1 MKNEKRLV
9 ICHVLLSR
17 GFAGSE
23 RSTAESCN
31 QQVQDHDVYLIV
43 KKSHRKLG
51 KSVSDH
57 IDSRVKLIEV
67 PDLFFTQK
75 MLQEKINVINP
86 DVIHCHLRRA
96 TRLVS
101 KLKTAAATVSTLHI
115 GVNSQHFYR
124 LDGIICNARWQ
135 VKSIADS
142 YQGLVH
148 KANNSL
154 TPHRRLSSDE
164 KIALR
169 KSFGFDE
176 QDLLIGAVGRFS
188 ASKAWD
194 TLIQAYQDVA
204 NKKQSKLVFFGN
216 GSLEKSL
223 KSSAKTESKI
233 IFYAFQDNIKDIYQ
247 ALDLLICPSRFEPL
261 PRVMLEGYDA
271 GVPIIASDAGGCGE
285 LVEDYGGQS
294 FAVDNVLALSELIQ
308 AFIDKPFTPHRPD
321 LSAHYIENT
330 NRAMLDFYNDCIAAK
345 LK

>member
-1 MKNEKRLV
+1 MKSEKRLI

-67 PDLFFTQK
+67 PNLFFTQK
-75 MLQEKINVINP
+75 ILQKKINAINP

-135 VKSIADS
+135 VKSIDEN
-142 YQGLVH
+142 YHGLVH

-154 TPHRRLSSDE
+154 TPHRRLSNDE
-164 KIALR
+164 KLALR

-176 QDLLIGAVGRFS
+176 QDILIGAVGRLS
-188 ASKAWD
+188 SSKAWD
-194 TLIQAYQDVA
+194 TLIQAYQGVA
-204 NKKQSKLVFFGN
+204 NKKKSKLVFFGN
-216 GSLEKSL
+216 GSLEKQL
-223 KSSAKTESKI
+223 KLSAKSEANI
-233 IFYAFQDNIKDIYQ
+233 IFYGFQDNIKDIYQ

-271 GVPIIASDAGGCGE
+271 GIPIIASDVGGCGE
-285 LVEDYGGQS
+285 LVEDYGGHS
-294 FAVDNVLALSELIQ
+294 FEVDNVSALSELIQ
-308 AFIDKPFTPHRPD
+308 TFVDKPFAPNRPD

-330 NRAMLDFYNDCIAAK
+330 NLAMLNFYYDCIAAK
-345 LK
+345 A

>member
-1 MKNEKRLV
+1 MKNEKRLI

-31 QQVQDHDVYLIV
+31 QQLQDHDVYLIV

-67 PDLFFTQK
+67 PNLFFTQK
-75 MLQEKINVINP
+75 ILQKKINAINP

-96 TRLVS
+96 TRLAS

-135 VKSIADS
+135 VKSIDDN

-154 TPHRRLSSDE
+154 TPHRRLSNNE
-164 KIALR
+164 KLALR
-169 KSFGFDE
+169 KSFGFNE
-176 QDLLIGAVGRFS
+176 QDLLIGAVGRLS
-188 ASKAWD
+188 SSKAWD

-204 NKKQSKLVFFGN
+204 NKKQSKLVFFGD
-216 GSLEKSL
+216 GSLEKQL
-223 KSSAKTESKI
+223 KLSAKSEANI
-233 IFYAFQDNIKDIYQ
+233 IFYGFQDNIKDIYQ

-271 GVPIIASDAGGCGE
+271 GIPIIASDAGGYGE
-285 LVEDYGGQS
+285 LVEDYGGHS
-294 FAVDNVLALSELIQ
+294 FEVDNVSALSELIQ
-308 AFIDKPFTPHRPD
+308 TFVDKPFAPNRPD

-330 NRAMLDFYNDCIAAK
+330 NLAMLNFYYDCIAAK
-345 LK
+345 A

>member
-1 MKNEKRLV
+1 MTQKKRLV

-31 QQVQDHDVYLIV
+31 QQVQEHDVYLIV
-43 KKSHRKLG
+43 KKSHRKSG

-57 IDSRVKLIEV
+57 IDKRVTLIEV
-67 PDLFFTQK
+67 PDLFFTK
-75 MLQEKINVINP
+75 YALQEKINFICP
-86 DVIHCHLRRA
+86 DIIHCHLRRA
-96 TRLVS
+96 TRLVTRLNT
-101 KLKTAAATVSTLHI
+101 KAATVSTLHI
-115 GVNSQHFYR
+115 SVNSQHFYR

-135 VKSIADS
+135 VKSIADH

-154 TPHRRLSSDE
+154 TPHRRLSTDE
-164 KIALR
+164 KLALR

-176 QDLLIGAVGRFS
+176 RDLLIGAVGRFS
-188 ASKAWD
+188 SSKAWD

-204 NKKQSKLVFFGN
+204 DKKQSKLVFFGN
-216 GSLEKSL
+216 GSLEKQL
-223 KSSAKTESKI
+223 KLSAKPEPKI
-233 IFYAFQDNIKDIYQ
+233 IFYGFQDNIKDIYQ
-247 ALDLLICPSRFEPL
+247 ALDLLVCPSRFEPL

-294 FAVDNVLALSELIQ
+294 FQVDNVLALSELIQ
-308 AFIDKPFTPHRPD
+308 KFIDNPFTPNRPD
-321 LSAHYIENT
+321 LSEHHIENT
-330 NRAMLDFYNDCIAAK
+330 NQAMLDFYYDCVASK